1 MKAHESVF
9 DMTEIIVI
17 DFHHLFLSAEQHF
30 TNHDDWKW
38 YSLID
43 IELHDRNFAVICF
56 EKASCWDRETN
67 QHYFISLP
75 NGKMCKSDLKIVTK
89 ANLNVSSSE

>member
-17 DFHHLFLSAEQHF
+17 DFYHLFLSAEQQF
-30 TNHDDWKW
+30 TNQDGLKW
-38 YSLID
+38 YSIID
-43 IELHDRNFAVICF
+43 INLHDRNLAVICF
-56 EKASCWDRETN
+56 EKASCWDSDTN

-75 NGKMCKSDLKIVTK
+75 NGEQCKSDLKIVTK